1 MSDPKVSRR
10 ALFSMRVA
18 QKPEPRSFLDRFY
31 DARAAKGTT
40 SVAPPEVQ
48 LRAGLPSVETSSVG
62 TPELAREPIARDL
75 PATEAQK
82 VDGVVRVLEQHCL
95 AWQRS
100 FCTVCSE
107 RCPEPGAIVLDLA
120 RPRVV
125 ASACT
130 GCGKCIQVCP
140 APVNAFEIVARPS
153 KEPSA

>member
-1 MSDPKVSRR
+1 MSDAKLSRR
-10 ALFSMRVA
+10 ALFSLRVA
-18 QKPEPRSFLDRFY
+18 QRPEPRSFLDRFY
-31 DARAAKGTT
+31 DARAANGAASEAVPT
-40 SVAPPEVQ
+40 VQ
-48 LRAGLPSVETSSVG
+48 LREGLPSVETSSVG

-75 PATEAQK
+75 PPARAQK

-107 RCPEPGAIVLDLA
+107 RCPEQGAIVLDLA

-130 GCGKCIQVCP
+130 GCGSCIQVCP
-140 APVNAFEIVARPS
+140 APINAFEIVARPR
-153 KEPSA
+153 KEPST